1 MKGILKWF
9 SKSVSWMNILWY
21 WSIPLLQIEGCAS
34 STCKYTY
41 INTHHWMW
49 WMAKGRKQSKYALF
63 DNWLHKAQVVVFACN
78 AILSFRRTKKINMYW
93 EGSTFHFI
101 STGEVL
107 FFFVFLIAFNLI
119 DFFLRSLWNCTWFYS
134 LRWWE
139 WELGGDKISAFFSFV
154 T

>member
-1 MKGILKWF
+1 
-9 SKSVSWMNILWY
+9 MNILWY

-49 WMAKGRKQSKYALF
+49 WMVKGGKQSKYALF
-63 DNWLHKAQVVVFACN
+63 DNWLHKAHKLWYLHAM
-78 AILSFRRTKKINMYW
+78 LYSFRRTKKINMYW

-101 STGEVL
+101 STREVL

-119 DFFLRSLWNCTWFYS
+119 DFFFKKLMKLYLVLFKCW
-134 LRWWE
+134 
-139 WELGGDKISAFFSFV
+139 GGENGS
-154 T
+154 